1 MGSEAKLGNKKESCI
16 KKKQSVQYDCTYE
29 YIHIICKNK
38 IKRGKR
44 KHKQLGLL
52 SLLLLASIFEFF
64 LTHEGDF

>member
-1 MGSEAKLGNKKESCI
+1 M
-16 KKKQSVQYDCTYE
+16 QYDCTYE